1 MERRYLIATLALAV
15 TFSLV
20 SHGLRSGHLP
30 QIPHSRAEL
39 AADLACARNYVAQEL
54 MAKLAPY
61 ADHNPAEEAQMLA
74 ELSMPNLD
82 QVQQQAS
89 DAETLVAGQIA
100 RQKCEA
106 AQRARQVQ
114 QQVLQMR
121 VFSANPS
128 FQMPDVSIVRAEEFG
143 DRAQELSDRAR
154 EWSDMTNDRRLAIQV
169 RTLEHAQQMSARA
182 MERAQ
187 RAIEQSQRHMS
198 HSAQPGMPIH
208 INLVTPVHFEFTV
221 PAPVAP
227 APPSPTID

>member
-20 SHGLRSGHLP
+20 SHGLRSGNLARL
-30 QIPHSRAEL
+30 PHSRAEL
-39 AADLACARNYVAQEL
+39 AAEVACARNYVAQQL

-106 AQRARQVQ
+106 AQVARQAR
-114 QQVLQMR
+114 QQVYEMR
-121 VFSANPS
+121 VFSGTPV
-128 FQMPDVSIVRAEEFG
+128 FQVPDVSIVRAEELS
-143 DRAQELSDRAR
+143 DRAQELTDRANEWSDRANQR
-154 EWSDMTNDRRLAIQV
+154 SLAIQM
-169 RTLEHAQQMSARA
+169 RTIERAQHLSARA

-187 RAIEQSQRHMS
+187 RAIEQSQRRMS
-198 HSAQPGMPIH
+198 RSAQPGMPIH
-208 INLVTPVHFEFTV
+208 INLVTPVQFEFTV

-227 APPSPTID
+227 EPPSTTLN